1 MTDKAD
7 PQLTAIRN
15 RFDVAGHRFTNHIV
29 KALKEAVKQ
38 KTKMI
43 ITESGKSISNN
54 NISLQISGQF
64 TPEDVEVVKDTIQKF
79 MDEIRNPHNFVAMI
93 KKYSK

>member
-15 RFDVAGHRFTNHIV
+15 RFDISGHRFTNQIV

-38 KTKMI
+38 KTEMVL
-43 ITESGKSISNN
+43 TESGKSVSSD
-54 NISLQISGQF
+54 NISLQINGQF
-64 TPEDVEVVKDTIQKF
+64 TPKDVEVVKDTIQKF
-79 MDEIRNPHNFVAMI
+79 MDEIRNPHNFVAMV

>member
-15 RFDVAGHRFTNHIV
+15 RFDIAGHRFANYIV
-29 KALKEAVKQ
+29 KALKEVVKQ
-38 KTKMI
+38 KTKLI
-43 ITESGKSISNN
+43 LTESGKSVSND
-54 NISLQISGQF
+54 NISLQINGQF

-79 MDEIRNPHNFVAMI
+79 MDEIRNPHNFIAMV